1 MFESSDFELPLETK
15 LRQRVMLDEI
25 DQCED
30 VKALQENL
38 KNVTKLFMR
47 YQHLLNTVIA
57 KQMEQNIAELLQ
69 SKVKEN
75 GPKV

>member
-1 MFESSDFELPLETK
+1 MFEKSDFELPLETELK
-15 LRQRVMLDEI
+15 QRVILDEI

-30 VKALQENL
+30 VKALQVNL
-38 KNVTKLFMR
+38 KNVTQLFMR

-57 KQMEQNIAELLQ
+57 KQMELNIAELLQ

-75 GPKV
+75 GSKI

>member
-47 YQHLLNTVIA
+47 YQHLLNAVIA
-57 KQMEQNIAELLQ
+57 KQMELNIAELLQ

>member
-47 YQHLLNTVIA
+47 YQHLLNAVIA
-57 KQMEQNIAELLQ
+57 KQMELNIAELLQ

-75 GPKV
+75 GPKI

>member
-57 KQMEQNIAELLQ
+57 KQMELNIAELLQ

-75 GPKV
+75 GPKI

>member
-30 VKALQENL
+30 VKALQVNL
-38 KNVTKLFMR
+38 KNVTQLFMR

-57 KQMEQNIAELLQ
+57 KQMELNIAELLQ

-75 GPKV
+75 GPKI